1 MYLFLVMWLYL
12 LNVSDNIFVDMEV
25 VIVEIKFNIG
35 VDDGK
40 CGKFWKK
47 FENW

>member
-35 VDDGK
+35 VDDGRW
-40 CGKFWKK
+40 GK
-47 FENW
+47 